1 MVQATTETIGVDGR
15 DYLFSLEWQPLTR
28 ASSDPHNARI
38 VADRADAAAYVIHKE
53 RESFCLGLS
62 SIEVVA
68 PSAASSAAR
77 TKKGVWIAV
86 IKLEA
91 GRYWLVGSSHGEI
104 ISGTDRLFT
113 SGSDAFVQLKQIETV
128 MDFEELFLAE
138 GVESSEKLPSL
149 QLDAVVSP
157 GSGTNSTILSQKTI
171 DRLKAFYVRS
181 KKRVVLAVIIGA
193 IVASGGSFA
202 QSYYGGLA
210 DEKRAAEQASSSR
223 LQKFEKQQQEAAA
236 NDEVSARWLSTPKPS
251 AFLAACNKKL
261 NLLALPAT
269 GWLLETRQC
278 KADIEVTFRRDWGT
292 DRRIRFLA
300 DRRAAGLKK
309 KGNDRAVIFSPLSA
323 TSRPIERPLEP
334 DAAEQTVQDIVQS
347 LKLKANISARRKIS
361 VGLFSDR
368 LVGAR
373 NIDIQNIWDP
383 FLVATKLDDVA
394 GLVLIS
400 ATKKTDGV
408 WTFKMELYDEKT
420 T

>member
-1 MVQATTETIGVDGR
+1 MQSTTETIEVGGR
-15 DYLFSLEWQPLTR
+15 AYLFSLEWQPLTR
-28 ASSDPHNARI
+28 TSSDPHNARI
-38 VADRADAAAYVIHKE
+38 VADRADAAAFVIHKE

-113 SGSDAFVQLKQIETV
+113 SGSDAFAQLKQIETV

-149 QLDAVVSP
+149 ELNAVVSQ
-157 GSGTNSTILSQKTI
+157 GNGTNSTILSQKPI
-171 DRLKAFYVRS
+171 DRLKEFYIRS
-181 KKRVVLAVIIGA
+181 KNRLLLAVIVGA
-193 IVASGGSFA
+193 VVASGGSFA

-210 DEKRAAEQASSSR
+210 DDERAAAKATSTR
-223 LQKFEKQQQEAAA
+223 LQTLEKKQKKAVA
-236 NDEVSARWLSTPKPS
+236 NSEVSARWLSKPKPS
-251 AFLAACNKKL
+251 VFLATCNKKL

-269 GWLLETRQC
+269 GWLIEKRQC

-292 DRRIRFLA
+292 DQRIRFLA
-300 DRRAAGLKK
+300 GQRAAGLKK
-309 KGNDRAVIFSPLSA
+309 VGNDRAVIFSRLSA
-323 TSRPIERPLEP
+323 IPRPNERPLEP
-334 DAAEQTVQDIVQS
+334 DAAEKMVQDISRS
-347 LKLKANISARRKIS
+347 LKLKVDISARRKIS
-361 VGLFSDR
+361 IGLFSDR

-373 NIDIQNIWDP
+373 NINIENIWDP
-383 FLVATKLDDVA
+383 FLVATELDEVA